1 MTERQDQD
9 QERPYTDG
17 TDAQAAS
24 DSRPRKRD
32 TQVPPPPGTPGKQ
45 ESQARQA
52 VAFSRPDARPDS
64 RTGTTA
70 DGRKDTTADS
80 RTGTTADARTGTT
93 ADARPDTRTDT
104 STSTSIREGEV
115 RPDKPR
121 YTPQSGQDDSART
134 GSRNGTAASTS
145 NGAAANTR
153 NSDVLLEQGE
163 GDKLGLRL
171 QQAVGGFV
179 DQPRKAVEEADSVLE
194 AAAARLTEGI
204 TARRR
209 ALRAAWEGDAA
220 KNGTEEMRIALR
232 DYRDLVQR
240 LLHA

>member
-24 DSRPRKRD
+24 DSRLRKRD
-32 TQVPPPPGTPGKQ
+32 TQVPPPPGAPGKQ
-45 ESQARQA
+45 EPQARQA

-80 RTGTTADARTGTT
+80 RTGTTADARPG
-93 ADARPDTRTDT
+93 TRTD
-104 STSTSIREGEV
+104 TSTSIREGEV

-153 NSDVLLEQGE
+153 NSDVLLERGE